1 MWSNSTGDVDRKI
14 DRCGLTVQVMWIG
27 RLTGVV

>member
-14 DRCGLTVQVMWIG
+14 DRCGLTVQVWSNS
-27 RLTGVV
+27 TGDVG